1 MTVDADLRCVK
12 CNGALAIKNEGH
24 CYECKGC
31 ESVYKKV
38 WGIPFL
44 GDYQSEDI
52 LGLIEIAANS
62 INRGKFGITPETVE
76 TWEHT
81 LKSYHEAAD
90 QEAYKKKTPEAQSPF
105 FLNRYAEWIEISK
118 LTKDLHLQGKKVLD
132 IGAGLGFDS
141 YRLAQRGASVTALE
155 FSPLLAEA
163 GCQHFP
169 AIRWIGGVSHALPFK
184 TGSFD
189 AVFCN
194 AALHHMH
201 AIPSV
206 ISEALRVLKPG
217 GYLLST
223 CDSFR
228 SNASSD
234 ESELAVL
241 EKEPAVL
248 MGVNERIP
256 RLKEFTETLLRYH
269 EDLEVEMFTHHIY
282 GHDDQFD
289 VETLTAWQFPGE
301 LEFLSQHSGSLA
313 LRVRLKHAWSA
324 SAQLQTESVLSPET
338 YASWLHSETT
348 ALSNLSRLLPDKYIN
363 LPLQTASGSKF
374 ELMNGWLLPK
384 PFQHARIAFQRGRWF
399 LHRDTAN
406 QHLYFQVSL
415 PKDSKQASAELEILI
430 NGGLAVTVQLETKRW
445 TSVNLDL
452 SKVPENSNYAVEL
465 CLKAA
470 GDKLET
476 GCFMVRGRQQRSA
489 IAEHEA
495 AALQPEVQRE
505 SPGRVFAI
513 IPVYNRLHYT
523 LSCIRDLQS
532 QTYADLK
539 IIISDGGSSDE
550 TVSLISRDYPD
561 IDVVCADQEAWW
573 AGSMGLGI
581 ERALSLSSNPEDMI
595 LMINNDTQIEE
606 DYVETLVAASKAYNA
621 AVGSLVVDSKNPS
634 KVLDAGEYLDWAT
647 YEFTVRS
654 CIETAELF
662 RDDVDVL
669 PGRGSLIPIRMLQE
683 VGSVNAKDFPHYLSD
698 YEFFTRIKHAGFR
711 LGVSYE
717 TSIMAHIEETGIVP
731 GSGQSS
737 FLEVWNELFSRRSMS
752 NVVDHWKF
760 VSLHAPKQNRTKI
773 QVKIISSSLR
783 KLALRTPLR
792 PMFMPVHWLLAG
804 IQSARYKVAS
814 EIRAYQRLIMEF
826 NAMGW
831 DVICHP
837 RVLPKTLRLP
847 VYILLTPAPVE
858 EQNLRTSDLE
868 PADILA
874 SMTLRQSP
882 AVGWYHF
889 NTFKVAERSLKRI
902 LILSLLP
909 WNKINRIAFYLS
921 ARKAQVRARESI
933 MTNQSKP

>member
-1 MTVDADLRCVK
+1 MMPLDGDIRCVK
-12 CNGALAIKNEGH
+12 CNGDLAISHEKHG
-24 CYECKGC
+24 YECKRC
-31 ESVYKKV
+31 DAIYKEV

-44 GDYQSEDI
+44 GNYQSEDI

-62 INRGKFGITPETVE
+62 INRGKFGITPKTVE

-90 QEAYKKKTPEAQSPF
+90 QDAYRKTAPEAQSPF

-118 LTKDLHLQGKKVLD
+118 LTKDLNLQGRKVLD

-141 YRLAQRGASVTALE
+141 YRLSQRGASVTALE

-194 AALHHMH
+194 AALHHMR

-206 ISEALRVLKPG
+206 VSEALRVLKPG
-217 GYLLST
+217 GYLLTT

-228 SNASSD
+228 SNASTD
-234 ESELAVL
+234 ATELAVL

-256 RLKEFTETLLRYH
+256 RLKEFTNTLLQYH
-269 EDLEVEMFTHHIY
+269 EDLEVEVFTHHIY
-282 GHDDQFD
+282 DHDDQFD
-289 VETLTAWQFPGE
+289 IETLTPWEFPRD

-313 LRVRLKHAWSA
+313 LRVRLRHAWSA

-348 ALSNLSRLLPDKYIN
+348 ALSNLSKLLPDKYID

-384 PFQHARIAFQRGRWF
+384 PFQHARIAFQRGRWY
-399 LHRDTAN
+399 LHRDKTN
-406 QHLYFQVSL
+406 QYLYFQASI
-415 PKDSKQASAELEILI
+415 PKDSKQTSAVLEILI
-430 NGGLAVTVQLETKRW
+430 NGELVVTVQLETKRW
-445 TSVNLDL
+445 TSVTLDL
-452 SKVPENSNYAVEL
+452 LRVPENSNYVVEL
-465 CLKAA
+465 RLKDA

-476 GCFMVRGRQQRSA
+476 GCFIVRGRQKRSA
-489 IAEHEA
+489 IAGYEA
-495 AALQPEVQRE
+495 AVLQPGVQRE
-505 SPGRVFAI
+505 SPGTVYAI

-523 LSCIRDLQS
+523 LSCIRDLQT
-532 QTYADLK
+532 QAYADLK

-550 TVSLISRDYPD
+550 TVSVIGRDYPD
-561 IDVVCADQEAWW
+561 IDVVCAEQEAWW
-573 AGSMGLGI
+573 AGSTALGI
-581 ERALSLSSNPEDMI
+581 QRALSLSSSPDDMI
-595 LMINNDTQIEE
+595 LMINNDIHIEE
-606 DYVETLVAASKAYNA
+606 DYVEKLVAASKAYNA

-634 KVLDAGEYLDWAT
+634 IILDAGEYLDWTT
-647 YEFTVRS
+647 YTFTVRS

-662 RDDVDVL
+662 RDDVDFL
-669 PGRGSLIPIRMLQE
+669 PGRGTLVPVKMLRE
-683 VGSVNAKDFPHYLSD
+683 VGSVNCKDFPHYLAD

-731 GSGQSS
+731 GTGQSS
-737 FLEVWNELFSRRSMS
+737 FQEVWNELFSRRSMS
-752 NVVDHWKF
+752 NVIDHWKF
-760 VSLHAPKQNRTKI
+760 VSLHAPKHSRTKNRI
-773 QVKIISSSLR
+773 MIISRSLR

-792 PMFMPVHWLLAG
+792 PIFLPVHWFLLG
-804 IQSARYKVAS
+804 VQSTRYKVVS
-814 EIRAYQRLIMEF
+814 EINAYRHLITAF
-826 NAMGW
+826 KAMGW
-831 DVICHP
+831 DVICYP
-837 RVLPKTLRLP
+837 TILPKTLRLP
-847 VYILLTPAPVE
+847 VYILLTPAPVG
-858 EQNLRTSDLE
+858 EQDLRIEDLE
-868 PADILA
+868 PESVLTA
-874 SMTLRQSP
+874 MTLRQSS

-889 NTFKVAERSLKRI
+889 NTFKVADRSLKRI

-909 WNKINRIAFYLS
+909 WNKVNRTASYLG
-921 ARKAQVRARESI
+921 ARKAQMRA
-933 MTNQSKP
+933 SKPTIAN